1 MNDLID
7 EKAIKPKTLP
17 NSTNNGND
25 KIKNIINKARLTINK
40 ERKKFEAFEQ
50 KEGKVQKKKMR
61 NNSNDSLQ
69 I

>member
-40 ERKKFEAFEQ
+40 ERKKFEAFE
-50 KEGKVQKKKMR
+50 
-61 NNSNDSLQ
+61 
-69 I
+69 